1 MLFNIPQFIDK
12 EDKIVGPLTAKQLG
26 WLAGGGILVG
36 ILWGIFRG
44 SVVLYLTAVPAI
56 GMAIAFAF
64 YRPFNQSLV
73 SFIISIISFF
83 FHEKIYI
90 WRRLPEEK
98 VPIKKIRPEN
108 RPAPEKKFDFKKTE
122 EISKLLDLQK

>member
-26 WLAGGGILVG
+26 WLAGGGISVG
-36 ILWGIFRG
+36 ILWGIFSG
-44 SVVLYLTAVPAI
+44 SVVLYLTAIPAI
-56 GMAIAFAF
+56 GMSVAFAF
-64 YRPFNQSLV
+64 YRPFNQSLI
-73 SFIISIISFF
+73 SFIISIFYFF
-83 FHEKIYI
+83 FREKIYI

-98 VPIKKIRPEN
+98 IPIKKVRQEN
-108 RPAPEKKFDFKKTE
+108 KITPEKKFDIKKTE